1 MTEQAIRFK
10 NINTDIE
17 TYNNIQSIRDNLTK
31 QLGCT
36 LSTKQTLELIVKY
49 HIAQN
54 PRTEME
60 TLKYGTG

>member
-17 TYNNIQSIRDNLTK
+17 TYNNIQSIRDSLTR

-49 HIAQN
+49 HIEQN
-54 PRTEME
+54 SRTEME

>member
-17 TYNNIQSIRDNLTK
+17 TYNNIQSIRDSLTR